1 MKKKVVSIFLVIFM
15 ILFGYNQVFAADTVS
30 ETGKKWLNLGEQ
42 ERKDEPTG
50 LAAMLDK
57 ALGVSNTNSNRGFEG
72 LAGML
77 MGLGIFVVAI
87 VGVILGI
94 RLMFTQA
101 DQKARA
107 KEALIIYIVGAVIIF
122 GAVGIWRLLITILD
136 GDFLY

>member
-1 MKKKVVSIFLVIFM
+1 MKKKIVLILLVFYMIF
-15 ILFGYNQVFAADTVS
+15 FGYSQVLAGDTVTD
-30 ETGKKWLNLGEQ
+30 TGKEWLKLGE
-42 ERKDEPTG
+42 DEIPKEKG
-50 LAAMLDK
+50 LAGMLDK
-57 ALGVSNTNSNRGFEG
+57 LFGNGKKNNNQGFEG
-72 LAGML
+72 LAGLL

-94 RLMFTQA
+94 RLMFTQP

-107 KEALIIYIVGAVIIF
+107 QEALVIYIVGAVIIF